1 MPKRSCERR
10 DHCTSLFNVR
20 IAKTKQVRQNR
31 IIFHFGVTV
40 MSTLSVTSKGQVTLR
55 RDLLQ
60 YLGIEPG
67 QQIEV
72 NKLAPGVLAIHAKTA
87 QSLDAFVGCL
97 PPPSKA
103 LSIEEMNTLLANAWA
118 GQP

>member
-1 MPKRSCERR
+1 
-10 DHCTSLFNVR
+10 V
-20 IAKTKQVRQNR
+20 
-31 IIFHFGVTV
+31 
-40 MSTLSVTSKGQVTLR
+40 STLRVTSKGQVTLR

-87 QSLDAFVGCL
+87 QNLDTFVGCL
-97 PPPSKA
+97 PKPAQS
-103 LSIEEMNTLLANAWA
+103 LSIEDMNALLAKAWS
-118 GQP
+118 GQS

>member
-1 MPKRSCERR
+1 VKACERR

-20 IAKTKQVRQNR
+20 VAKIKQVRQNR

>member
-1 MPKRSCERR
+1 
-10 DHCTSLFNVR
+10 
-20 IAKTKQVRQNR
+20 
-31 IIFHFGVTV
+31 
-40 MSTLSVTSKGQVTLR
+40 MSTLSVTTKGQVTLR

-72 NKLAPGVLAIHAKTA
+72 NKLAPGVLAIHAKPA

-97 PPPSKA
+97 PTPSKA
-103 LSIEEMNTLLANAWA
+103 LSIEEMNSLLADAWA
-118 GQP
+118 GEP